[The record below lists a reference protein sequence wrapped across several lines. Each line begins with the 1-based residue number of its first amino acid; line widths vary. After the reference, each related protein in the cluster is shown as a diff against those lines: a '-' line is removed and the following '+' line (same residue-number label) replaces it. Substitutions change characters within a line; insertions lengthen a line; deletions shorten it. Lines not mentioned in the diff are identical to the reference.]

1 MVVKGAPLRSD
12 SRIAIVCGG
21 GGITGGVFEVGAL
34 RALDEA
40 LGGGIVNTADT
51 YAGASAGAL
60 IATLLAAG
68 LTPREMEQVIVRG
81 ARNRRRLPALKRTS
95 VYGIDRGAWMRSA
108 AKLPLVMAKG
118 FATSLLP
125 GDQTGLADALFEGMG
140 ALPSGIFTN
149 APLAAFVE
157 DILKQLGKPL
167 SFAELDK
174 QLLITAVNVDTGHR
188 AVFGTPG
195 SRDISIP
202 QAVRASA
209 AVPLM
214 FHPVRIADQDFIDG
228 GVERNLPVDVAIE
241 AGAHLIIAI
250 NPLVPVVNDPR
261 SDDSLNRG
269 FRYLSDRGLPA
280 VADQVFRMLVRSQVL
295 YGLKAMR
302 ERFPEVDIV
311 LIEPEAHDWTMFSY
325 HPMRYSVRASLA
337 QHAYDMTR
345 SRLARDEE
353 LLTRVFARHGL
364 VFDARRMGKVTT
376 ERERRKKSPLVRLL
390 NRLPRGGGGDSGDLL

>member
-1 MVVKGAPLRSD
+1 MVVKGAPARAD
-12 SRIAIVCGG
+12 SHIAVVCGG

-40 LGGGIVNTADT
+40 LGGGVVNNADT

-95 VYGIDRGAWMRSA
+95 VYGIDRRAWLTSA
-108 AKLPLVMAKG
+108 ARLPWVMARG

-125 GDQTGLADALFEGMG
+125 GDQTGIADALFEGMG

-149 APLAAFVE
+149 APLASFVE
-157 DILKQLGKPL
+157 EILRQLGQPL
-167 SFAELDK
+167 SFAEFHK

-188 AVFGTPG
+188 VVFGAAG
-195 SRDISIP
+195 ARDIPIP
-202 QAVRASA
+202 SAVQASA

-214 FHPVRIADQDFIDG
+214 FRPVRIDDQDFIDG
-228 GVERNLPVDVAIE
+228 GVERNLPVDVAID

-261 SDDSLNRG
+261 SEDSLNHG

-295 YGLKAMR
+295 YGLKSVR

-325 HPMRYSVRASLA
+325 HPMRYSVRSGLA

-353 LLTRVFARHGL
+353 RLQHVFARHGL
-364 VFDARRMGKVTT
+364 DFDARRMGKPAGA
-376 ERERRKKSPLVRLL
+376 REARKRSRLVRLFDL
-390 NRLPRGGGGDSGDLL
+390 LPGGRGGGDLI